1 MIESIALIVYRGDD
15 PNISPDGL
23 MFYERDEQG
32 NCYLKNLILLEIIH
46 NTTNIISVIVTDNDI
61 GSS

>member
-1 MIESIALIVYRGDD
+1 MKSIALIVYRGDD
-15 PNISPDGL
+15 PNISPDGFL

-32 NCYLKNLILLEIIH
+32 NCYLKNPILLEIIH